1 MKTYRKFINFFMLF
15 LSSLMAL
22 YGIFWLFWI
31 LGSLFINGLKYLK
44 PELVYLD
51 PTPPGMEGG
60 GLRPAFVGHL
70 IITSLATLLGVPIGI
85 MAGVY
90 FSEYGRNS
98 AFFKVLRQ
106 ITDIMVSTPSI
117 IMGAVVYALL
127 VKPLGHFNGL
137 SGAVALALLMVPVIA
152 VTTDE
157 MLKLVPQQLREAAY
171 ALGAYKWQVIKSVVF
186 RSAKVGILT
195 GVILGVA
202 RIAGE
207 TAPLLFT
214 AFNNNFLNLNLLKPM
229 ASLTVTMFN
238 YVMGPYHYWHEQAW
252 ASAFILTMGVLILS
266 IIAKLL
272 LHGSLLKPIGYVAR
286 SFARKQKEE
295 V

>member
-1 MKTYRKFINFFMLF
+1 MKAYRKFLNVFMLS

-31 LGSLFINGLKYLK
+31 LGSLFLNGLKYLK

-70 IITSLATLLGVPIGI
+70 IITSLATFMGVPMGI

-90 FSEYGRNS
+90 FSEYGRES
-98 AFFKVLRQ
+98 AFFRVLRQ

-117 IMGAVVYALL
+117 IMGAVVYAVL

-137 SGAVALALLMVPVIA
+137 SGAVALALLMMPVIA
-152 VTTDE
+152 ITTDE
-157 MLKLVPQQLREAAY
+157 MLKLVPQQMREAAY
-171 ALGAYKWQVIKSVVF
+171 ALGAYKWQVISKVVF
-186 RSAKVGILT
+186 RAAKVGILT

-214 AFNNNFLNLNLLKPM
+214 SFNNNFLSLNLLKPM

-238 YVMGPYHYWHEQAW
+238 YVMGPYHYWHQQAW
-252 ASAFILTMGVLILS
+252 AAAFILTMGVLVLS
-266 IIAKLL
+266 VIARVL
-272 LHGSLLKPIGYVAR
+272 LHRDIISPIAYIAR
-286 SFARKQKEE
+286 SIVRRNRKGE
-295 V
+295 